1 MGDFYCRFYVG
12 HKGHFGHEYMEV
24 ELFADGRLKYANN
37 SNYKKDTM
45 IRKEGQFFILVFKNC
60 AFDDFFPYSILC
72 ICSEGK

>member
-12 HKGHFGHEYMEV
+12 HKGHHGHEYMEF

-45 IRKEGQFFILVFKNC
+45 IRKEGQLYILILKTCSVDNFFHSV
-60 AFDDFFPYSILC
+60 
-72 ICSEGK
+72 